1 MCEQLGITDGSEV
14 SLSKDAMMKA
24 LRNSQWD
31 KMKALDYVLSN
42 QIKKDKTNVDDKSE
56 NEGEEEDNSGP
67 DDDQKNIWH
76 IAESVDK

>member
-14 SLSKDAMMKA
+14 SLSKDSMMKA

-67 DDDQKNIWH
+67 DDD
-76 IAESVDK
+76 